1 MIYFLDSCQDYSVLS
16 TILFLKNVFE
26 IICFVAPIILII
38 MAAFEVS
45 RIVFNPDGKVVSNVM
60 TKTIHK
66 FIAAIGIFFV
76 PVLVNL
82 LLNLLDQTNI
92 KASTCWT
99 QANIETINVY
109 KEAAKK
115 EEELEQQKLREE
127 KKRAEDERKIREA
140 TREIVRGEN
149 EKAAEKAR
157 EASKYSSGLAS
168 DAAARFVQIA
178 QNEYNSI
185 NHSVPLGRPNKY
197 TNAYGYSAAWCAMF
211 VWWCAREAGLWP
223 NKLSIDKGAA
233 AGVLYW
239 RQFFESGR
247 NGTRWERSAHFG
259 GNYRPKMGDI
269 IIFTWSSVVNGHDH
283 IGIVKGISGDR
294 VLIID
299 GNYGNTIQD
308 RSLPLNNSNIAGY
321 GVWE

>member
-26 IICFVAPIILII
+26 IICLVAPIILIV
-38 MAAFEVS
+38 MSAFEVG
-45 RIVFNPDGKVVSNVM
+45 RIVFNPDGKVVNNVM

-66 FIAAIGIFFV
+66 FIAAVGIFFV

-92 KASTCWT
+92 KVSTCWT
-99 QANIETINVY
+99 EANIETINVY

-115 EEELEQQKLREE
+115 EEEVAQQKLKEE
-127 KKRAEDERKIREA
+127 KQRAEDERKIREA
-140 TREIVRGEN
+140 TREIVRGDN

-185 NHSVPLGRPNKY
+185 DHNNALGRPNKY
-197 TNAYGYSAAWCAMF
+197 TRAYGSTDEWCAMF

-223 NKLSIDKGAA
+223 NKLNVSKSVA
-233 AGVLYW
+233 AGVLGW
-239 RQFFESGR
+239 RQFFELGK
-247 NGTRWERSAHFG
+247 NGTRWEKSAHFG
-259 GNYRPKMGDI
+259 GNYLPKMGDI
-269 IIFTWSSVVNGHDH
+269 IIFTWDSDVNGHDH
-283 IGIVKGISGDR
+283 IGIVKGMSGDR

-299 GNYGNTIQD
+299 GNCGDTIKD
-308 RSLPLNNSNIAGY
+308 RSLPLDNAYIAGY

>member
-16 TILFLKNVFE
+16 TILFLKNLFE
-26 IICFVAPIILII
+26 IICFIAPIILIV
-38 MAAFEVS
+38 MAAFEVG
-45 RIVFNPDGKVVSNVM
+45 RIVFNPDSKVVSNAM

-66 FIAAIGIFFV
+66 FIAAVGIFFV

-92 KASTCWT
+92 KVSTCWT

-115 EEELEQQKLREE
+115 EEEIEQQKLKEE
-127 KKRAEDERKIREA
+127 KKRSEDERKIREA
-140 TREIVRGEN
+140 AREIVRGNN

-223 NKLSIDKGAA
+223 NKLAISKSVV
-233 AGVLYW
+233 AGVLGW

-269 IIFTWSSVVNGHDH
+269 IIFTWNSLSYGHDH
-283 IGIVKGISGDR
+283 IGIVKGISGDK

-308 RSLPLNNSNIAGY
+308 RSLLLSNPYIAGY